1 MTASI
6 DSGPGGQTVKR
17 VLALILSASVMVCG
31 SARAEQPIKIKF
43 PHVVSEKSPKGHA
56 AIKFKQRA
64 EEILPGRVKVEVYP
78 NSQLMGDDESLEA
91 LANGDIQMIALSLS
105 KFDRLTK
112 KMQLFD
118 LPFLFKDIAAVNRFQ
133 QSAGGQALLREL
145 EPKGLLGLAYW
156 HSGMKQ
162 FSANKPL
169 IVPQDAAG
177 LKFRIQESDLL
188 EAQFRTLKASPQKMP
203 LGEVYQALMNGVIDG
218 QENTWSNIYRL
229 KFFEAQKHITET
241 NHGVIDYMVTV
252 NAKWWNGL
260 PPDIRSGLAQALK
273 DATDDN
279 NANAE
284 RSVLADRDKVIA
296 SGKTTVH
303 TLTPE
308 QLAAWRTAMF
318 PVWKQFGAQI
328 GANMIK
334 AAQAASN

>member
-1 MTASI
+1 MMLCA
-6 DSGPGGQTVKR
+6 V
-17 VLALILSASVMVCG
+17 VMAG
-31 SARAEQPIKIKF
+31 ASARAEQSIKIKF
-43 PHVVSEKSPKGHA
+43 PHVVSEKSPKGQA
-56 AIKFKQRA
+56 AVKFKQRA
-64 EEILPGRVKVEVYP
+64 EELLPGRVRVEVYP

-112 KMQLFD
+112 KLQLFD
-118 LPFLFKDIAAVNRFQ
+118 LPFLFQDMQAVNRFQ
-133 QSAGGQALLREL
+133 QSAQGQALLHEI

-162 FSANKPL
+162 FTANKPL
-169 IVPQDAAG
+169 IQPQDAAG

-188 EAQFRTLKASPQKMP
+188 EAQFRALKANPQKMA

-252 NAKWWNGL
+252 NVKWWNGL
-260 PPDIRSGLAQALK
+260 PPDIRAGLTQALK
-273 DATDDN
+273 DATDEN
-279 NANAE
+279 NAVAE
-284 RSVLADRDKVIA
+284 TSILADRAKVIA
-296 SGKTTVH
+296 SGKSVVH

-308 QLAAWRTAMF
+308 QLAAWRAAML
-318 PVWKQFGAQI
+318 PVWKQFEGQI
-328 GANMIK
+328 GAGLIQ
-334 AAQAASN
+334 AAQAAKN

>member
-1 MTASI
+1 MKRIIGSI
-6 DSGPGGQTVKR
+6 ACAAIMGLGIGHAQAAP
-17 VLALILSASVMVCG
+17 
-31 SARAEQPIKIKF
+31 EIKIKF
-43 PHVVSEKSPKGHA
+43 PHVVSEKSPKGQA
-56 AIKFKQRA
+56 ALKFKERA
-64 EEILPGRVKVEVYP
+64 EALLGDRVKVEVYP

-112 KMQLFD
+112 KLQLFD

-133 QSAGGQALLREL
+133 QSPDGQALLREV

-162 FSANKPL
+162 FTANKPL
-169 IVPQDAAG
+169 IAPEDAAG

-188 EAQFRTLKASPQKMP
+188 EAQFRALKANPQKMA

-260 PPDIRSGLAQALK
+260 PVDIRAGLTQALRE
-273 DATDDN
+273 ATDVN
-279 NANAE
+279 NASAE
-284 RSVLADRDKVIA
+284 KSVLADRDKVIA

-303 TLTPE
+303 SLTPE
-308 QLAAWRTAMF
+308 QLDAWRRAMS
-318 PVWKQFGAQI
+318 PVWKQFEGQI
-328 GANMIK
+328 GANLIK
-334 AAQAASN
+334 SAQTASKQ

>member
-1 MTASI
+1 MKKIAT
-6 DSGPGGQTVKR
+6 
-17 VLALILSASVMVCG
+17 LIFCAIAVACG
-31 SARAEQPIKIKF
+31 NAAAEAPIRIKF
-43 PHVVSEKSPKGHA
+43 PHVVSEKSPKGQA
-56 AIKFKQRA
+56 ALKFKQRA
-64 EEILPGRVKVEVYP
+64 EEILGAAVKVEVYP

-112 KMQLFD
+112 KLQLFD
-118 LPFLFKDIAAVNRFQ
+118 LPFLFKDMQAVNRFQ
-133 QSAGGQALLREL
+133 QSADGQALLHEL

-162 FSANKPL
+162 FTANKPL
-169 IVPQDAAG
+169 LVPADAAG

-188 EAQFRTLKASPQKMP
+188 EAQFRALKANPQKMA

-229 KFFEAQKHITET
+229 KFFEAQKHTTES

-260 PPDIRSGLAQALK
+260 PPDIRAGLQQAVN
-273 DATDDN
+273 DATEDN

-284 RSVLADRDKVIA
+284 KSDQSDRAKVAA
-296 SGKTTVH
+296 SGKTAIH
-303 TLTPE
+303 ALTAE
-308 QLAAWRTAMF
+308 QLSQWRDAML
-318 PVWKQFGAQI
+318 PVWKQFEEQI
-328 GANMIK
+328 GTALIKSAQSANR
-334 AAQAASN
+334 

>member
-1 MTASI
+1 MAC
-6 DSGPGGQTVKR
+6 GPAQAKK
-17 VLALILSASVMVCG
+17 
-31 SARAEQPIKIKF
+31 PIIIKF
-43 PHVVSEKSPKGHA
+43 PHVVSEKSPKGMA
-56 AIKFKQRA
+56 ALKFKQRA
-64 EEILPGRVKVEVYP
+64 EELLEGKVEVEVYP

-91 LANGDIQMIALSLS
+91 LATGNIQMIALSLS

-112 KMQLFD
+112 KLQLFD
-118 LPFLFKDIAAVNRFQ
+118 LPFLFKDMAAVDRFQ
-133 QSAGGQALLREL
+133 KSPDGQALLREV

-162 FSANKPL
+162 FTANKPL

-188 EAQFRTLKASPQKMP
+188 EAQFRALKANPQKMA

-252 NAKWWNGL
+252 NKSWWNGL
-260 PPDIRSGLAQALK
+260 PPDIRAGLEQALR
-273 DATDDN
+273 DATQYNDST
-279 NANAE
+279 AE
-284 RSVLADRDKVIA
+284 TSILSDRDKVIA

-308 QLAAWRTAMF
+308 QRDAWRAAMA
-318 PVWKQFGAQI
+318 PVWKQFEGDI
-328 GANMIK
+328 GADLIK
-334 AAQAASN
+334 AARAANR

>member
-1 MTASI
+1 MK
-6 DSGPGGQTVKR
+6 P
-17 VLALILSASVMVCG
+17 VLALILCAAVMAYG
-31 SARAEQPIKIKF
+31 PAQAKKPIIIKF
-43 PHVVSEKSPKGHA
+43 PHVVSEKSPKGMA
-56 AIKFKQRA
+56 ALKFKQRA
-64 EEILPGRVKVEVYP
+64 EELLAGKVEVEVYP

-91 LANGDIQMIALSLS
+91 LATGNIQMIALSLS

-112 KMQLFD
+112 KLQLFD
-118 LPFLFKDIAAVNRFQ
+118 LPFLFKDMAAVERFQ
-133 QSAGGQALLREL
+133 KSPDGQALLREV

-162 FSANKPL
+162 FTANKPL

-188 EAQFRTLKASPQKMP
+188 EAQFRALKANPQKMA

-252 NAKWWNGL
+252 NKSWWNGL
-260 PPDIRSGLAQALK
+260 PPDIRAGLEQALR
-273 DATDDN
+273 DATLYNDST
-279 NANAE
+279 AE
-284 RSVLADRDKVIA
+284 TSILSDRDKVIA

-308 QLAAWRTAMF
+308 QRDAWRAAMA
-318 PVWKQFGAQI
+318 PVWKQFEGDI
-328 GANMIK
+328 GADLIK
-334 AAQAASN
+334 AARAANK

>member
-1 MTASI
+1 MERA
-6 DSGPGGQTVKR
+6 
-17 VLALILSASVMVCG
+17 LALIFCAAALVCG
-31 SARAEQPIKIKF
+31 TAHAEQPIKIKF
-43 PHVVSEKSPKGHA
+43 PHVVSEKSPKGQA
-56 AIKFKQRA
+56 ALKFKQRA
-64 EEILPGRVKVEVYP
+64 ETLLPGRVKVEVYP

-91 LANGDIQMIALSLS
+91 LVNGDIQMIAVSLS

-112 KMQLFD
+112 KVQLFD

-133 QSAGGQALLREL
+133 QSPPGQALLREV

-162 FSANKPL
+162 LSANKPL
-169 IVPQDAAG
+169 IVPADAAG

-188 EAQFRTLKASPQKMP
+188 EAQFRALKANPQKMA

-260 PPDIRSGLAQALK
+260 PPDIRSGLAQAIK
-273 DATDDN
+273 DATEDN

-303 TLTPE
+303 TLTAE
-308 QLAAWRTAMF
+308 QLAAWRTSMV
-318 PVWKQFGAQI
+318 PVWKQFEAQI
-328 GANMIK
+328 GADLIK
-334 AAQAASN
+334 AAQAANN

>member
-1 MTASI
+1 MAC
-6 DSGPGGQTVKR
+6 GPAQANK
-17 VLALILSASVMVCG
+17 
-31 SARAEQPIKIKF
+31 PIIIKF
-43 PHVVSEKSPKGHA
+43 PHVVSEKSPKGMA
-56 AIKFKQRA
+56 ALKFKQRA
-64 EEILPGRVKVEVYP
+64 EELLAGKVEVEVYP

-91 LANGDIQMIALSLS
+91 LATGNIQMIALSLS

-112 KMQLFD
+112 KLQLFD
-118 LPFLFKDIAAVNRFQ
+118 LPFLFKDMAAVERFQ
-133 QSAGGQALLREL
+133 NSPDGQALLREV

-162 FSANKPL
+162 FTANKPL

-188 EAQFRTLKASPQKMP
+188 EAQFLALKANPQKMA

-252 NAKWWNGL
+252 NKSWWNGL
-260 PPDIRSGLAQALK
+260 PPDIRAGLEQALR
-273 DATDDN
+273 DATQYNDST
-279 NANAE
+279 AE
-284 RSVLADRDKVIA
+284 TSILSDRDKVIA

-308 QLAAWRTAMF
+308 QRDAWRAAMA
-318 PVWKQFGAQI
+318 PVWKQFEGDI
-328 GANMIK
+328 GADLIK
-334 AAQAASN
+334 AARAANR

>member
-1 MTASI
+1 MKKIATSI
-6 DSGPGGQTVKR
+6 LCAATM
-17 VLALILSASVMVCG
+17 ACG
-31 SARAEQPIKIKF
+31 SAHAEQPVVIKF
-43 PHVVSEKSPKGHA
+43 PHVVSEKSPKGQA
-56 AIKFKQRA
+56 ALKFKQRA
-64 EEILPGRVKVEVYP
+64 EQILGNRVKVEVYP

-112 KMQLFD
+112 KFQLFD
-118 LPFLFKDIAAVNRFQ
+118 LPFLFKDEQAVNRFQ
-133 QSAGGQALLREL
+133 QSTDGRALLHEL

-169 IVPQDAAG
+169 IVPGDAAG

-188 EAQFRTLKASPQKMP
+188 EAQFRALKANPQKMA
-203 LGEVYQALMNGVIDG
+203 LGEVYQSLMNGVIDG

-252 NAKWWNGL
+252 NVKWWNGL
-260 PPDIRSGLAQALK
+260 PPDVRAGLEQAIK
-273 DATDDN
+273 DATEDN
-279 NANAE
+279 NASEEKSNQ
-284 RSVLADRDKVIA
+284 ADRAKVAA
-296 SGKTTVH
+296 SGKTTIH

-308 QLAAWRTAMF
+308 QLASWREAML
-318 PVWKQFGAQI
+318 PVWKQFEGQI
-328 GANMIK
+328 GDKLIKSAQSAN
-334 AAQAASN
+334 N